1 MRRAVLII
9 SITTSTLSLSSCGQ
23 GGSDVASTGE
33 TTRLT
38 AVTLGEQTV
47 LSSKEYLAQD
57 TYATADTDRGETLSM
72 QCRACHTLDQGGAD
86 VLGPNL
92 FGLFGRTAGSAPG
105 YSYSEALAT
114 SDFVWT
120 PRALDAW
127 LAQPYPFLPDNRMSF
142 AGLPDSNDRNA
153 VIAYLL
159 QHTDAGDNDAP

>member
-9 SITTSTLSLSSCGQ
+9 LITTLTFSISSCGQ
-23 GGSDVASTGE
+23 SGSDVASTGE
-33 TTRLT
+33 ATRLT
-38 AVTLGEQTV
+38 AVTLGEQTI

-57 TYATADTDRGETLSM
+57 EYAAADADRGETLSM

-142 AGLPDSNDRNA
+142 PGLPDSNDRNA

-159 QHTDAGDNDAP
+159 QHTDAGDNDGP